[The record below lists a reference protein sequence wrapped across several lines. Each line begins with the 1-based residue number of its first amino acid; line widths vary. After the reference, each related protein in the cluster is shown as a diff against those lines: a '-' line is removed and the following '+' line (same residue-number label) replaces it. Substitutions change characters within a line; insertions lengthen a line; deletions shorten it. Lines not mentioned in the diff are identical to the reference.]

1 MRILL
6 VEDDLELAAW
16 LSRLLQRDNYA
27 IDCVG
32 RGEDADAALIACDYA
47 LVILDLSLPDISG
60 IEVLRRMRARKA
72 ATPVLILTANDAVSS
87 RVLGLDS
94 GADDYVIKPF
104 AVDELEARLRTL
116 LRRAR
121 GGTAGRMHLGQMAFD
136 DVTREFFVRD
146 EQLPLTKRERA
157 TLEAL
162 FLRAGR
168 PVSKAA
174 LLETVFGFDE
184 EPNPNTVEIYVHRVR
199 RKLEGSGVSI
209 ATMRGLGYVLRQT
222 DAG

>member
-6 VEDDLELAAW
+6 VEDDVELATW
-16 LSRLLQRDNYA
+16 LSRLLQRDNYV

-32 RGEDADAALIACDYA
+32 LGEDADAALRACEYA
-47 LVILDLSLPDISG
+47 LVILDVSLPDLSG
-60 IEVLRRMRARKA
+60 IEVLRRLRARNTI
-72 ATPVLILTANDAVSS
+72 TPVLILTANDAVSS
-87 RVLGLDS
+87 RVMGLDS
-94 GADDYVIKPF
+94 GADDYLIKPF
-104 AVDELEARLRTL
+104 AVDELEARMRTL

-121 GGTAGRMHLGQMAFD
+121 GGAAPRPRIGDVTFD

-146 EQLPLTKRERA
+146 EHLPLTRRERA

-174 LLETVFGFDE
+174 LLETVFGFDDD
-184 EPNPNTVEIYVHRVR
+184 PSPAAVELYVHRVR
-199 RKLEGSGVSI
+199 RKLDGSGISI
-209 ATMRGLGYVLRQT
+209 ATMRGLGYVLRQA